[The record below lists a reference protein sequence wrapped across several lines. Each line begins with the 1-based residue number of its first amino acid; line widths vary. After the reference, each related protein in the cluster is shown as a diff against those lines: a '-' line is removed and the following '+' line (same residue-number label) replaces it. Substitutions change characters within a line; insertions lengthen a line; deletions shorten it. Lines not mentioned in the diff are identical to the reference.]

1 MRVTIIIIIIIV
13 IIIIIYYLYSA
24 KYRLNFRIHD
34 LHGFS

>member
-1 MRVTIIIIIIIV
+1 MRVTIIIIIIV

-34 LHGFS
+34 VHGFS

>member
-1 MRVTIIIIIIIV
+1 MRVTIIIIIIV